1 MVPKHS
7 RLVERFFTDLARSAA
22 LGPILDLA
30 CGRGRNGLYLAEHRL
45 PVVFADDDEG
55 ALAEVRAALSRLTRG
70 EEQATAHCWS
80 IDLEA
85 DNNDPLAG
93 RRFGGIM
100 AFRYLHRP
108 LMPAIRQSLL
118 PGGILLYETFTVD
131 QPAFGRPKNPDYLL
145 RHGELQAYFGDWNI
159 LHYFEGVRGKP
170 ETGDQQAIAQIVA
183 QKPA

>member
-1 MVPKHS
+1 
-7 RLVERFFTDLARSAA
+7 
-22 LGPILDLA
+22 
-30 CGRGRNGLYLAEHRL
+30 
-45 PVVFADDDEG
+45 
-55 ALAEVRAALSRLTRG
+55 
-70 EEQATAHCWS
+70 
-80 IDLEA
+80 
-85 DNNDPLAG
+85 
-93 RRFGGIM
+93 M